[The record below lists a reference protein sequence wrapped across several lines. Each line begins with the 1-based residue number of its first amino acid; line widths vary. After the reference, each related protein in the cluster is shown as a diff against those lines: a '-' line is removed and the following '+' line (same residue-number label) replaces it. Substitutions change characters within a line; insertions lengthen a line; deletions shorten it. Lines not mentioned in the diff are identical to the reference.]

1 MRVNRRA
8 ILGVENVET
17 EEHFLQIKHSSP
29 TGTEQEEKCYFNMDI
44 MMQALACFQSLV
56 ELKKPATFR
65 GQGREIKNGFSPFPS
80 CVSSQ
85 KDRFGPTI
93 LNWSKHI

>member
-29 TGTEQEEKCYFNMDI
+29 TGTEQEEND
-44 MMQALACFQSLV
+44 LL
-56 ELKKPATFR
+56 T
-65 GQGREIKNGFSPFPS
+65 
-80 CVSSQ
+80 
-85 KDRFGPTI
+85 
-93 LNWSKHI
+93 